1 MRSSIGARGSRV
13 AAAPGPLL
21 SPCAPRWAPFSSGA
35 APAAPRTRLAPV
47 RALESYM
54 VDKLRAAEATF
65 KELQMRMADPEVAG
79 NATEFQKVARSAA
92 ELEATVEAFNSYQD
106 TEKQLEETQAY
117 LKELLNDPEMAEFTR
132 EEMVGLNTQ
141 LIALDAKLKL
151 LLLPS
156 DPMDEKN
163 IMLEIRAGTGGDEAS
178 IWAGDIYRMYTRWA

>member
-1 MRSSIGARGSRV
+1 
-13 AAAPGPLL
+13 
-21 SPCAPRWAPFSSGA
+21 
-35 APAAPRTRLAPV
+35 
-47 RALESYM
+47 M